1 MMSIHLNNLCIWYEP
16 ENLIIKNANLY
27 LQKGK
32 IYGLLGKNGSGKTTL
47 INTICGVIPS
57 FSGDIIINNL
67 NISKFNYQARLER
80 FYVPDSPPVI
90 SQMTSKQYISFVL
103 NMYQQS
109 LSQEHL
115 LRISKK
121 YNFERYLDIR
131 MNELSFGNKKKAAL
145 ICSILLDVPIK
156 IFDEPLNGLDIESI
170 DLFVQDLFK
179 MTKEDKCVILSSHLL
194 DIVKKLT
201 PNIIYINNKH
211 CFQFT
216 LNDESDIRKVLSD
229 YDKE

>member
-103 NMYQQS
+103 NMYQQT

-115 LRISKK
+115 L
-121 YNFERYLDIR
+121 
-131 MNELSFGNKKKAAL
+131 
-145 ICSILLDVPIK
+145 
-156 IFDEPLNGLDIESI
+156 
-170 DLFVQDLFK
+170 
-179 MTKEDKCVILSSHLL
+179 
-194 DIVKKLT
+194 
-201 PNIIYINNKH
+201 
-211 CFQFT
+211 
-216 LNDESDIRKVLSD
+216 
-229 YDKE
+229 